1 MNTGLLVTGTDTGVG
16 KTFVAAGLARLWN
29 DAGIDVGGMKPA
41 ESGHDPL
48 ADGVWPADA
57 RCLIEAARVADPL
70 DEVAPYVFVPPVAPL
85 VAARD
90 ARRPIEP
97 ERLRD
102 RFERISAR
110 HSFVV
115 VEGAG
120 GLGVPLA
127 EFGENDRLFD
137 YADLARLFDI
147 PLLVVARAHLG
158 TLNHC
163 FLTVDYAR
171 RRGVEVVGVVLNGLD
186 RSLLDASVPGN
197 AAMVEEMNEVPVL
210 GVVERINST
219 NPTVDEMADACRA
232 SIDIDRLQRRMSE
245 LGVKLFA
252 DASQATS
259 PEETR

>member
-1 MNTGLLVTGTDTGVG
+1 MNAGLLVTGTDTGIG

-29 DAGIDVGGMKPA
+29 DAGIDVGVMKPA

-48 ADGVWPADA
+48 TNGVWPADA
-57 RCLIEAARVADPL
+57 RCLVAAARVADPL

-120 GLGVPLA
+120 GLGAPLA

-171 RRGVEVVGVVLNGLD
+171 RRGVEVIGVVLNGLD
-186 RSLLDASVPGN
+186 PSLGDASVPAN

-210 GVVERINST
+210 GVVERVASSD
-219 NPTVDEMADACRA
+219 PTVDDMASACRA
-232 SIDIDRLQRRMSE
+232 SIDTDRLRRRMSD
-245 LGVKLFA
+245 LGVNLFA
-252 DASQATS
+252 NAKHATNR
-259 PEETR
+259 EETR